1 MIDDVLKREL
11 IEHKIFSAWQFME
24 YTEKNIATVEY
35 CANTIDSLIKKMTMK
50 TVRWQQ
56 DISADFVDDVTE
68 DGKPVKRLSVT
79 TENSPT
85 YEVRVAG
92 EKVDPWFLFDKLLRD
107 FFQYIMNSFD
117 SISQIINAGLL
128 ANRGKK
134 VDSCDIQMMIKCFDQ
149 QTYSTSFPQ
158 MHAWLDNLSN
168 STEFQYIEAINN
180 RTKHTADI
188 ANKLSMGILGSP
200 NTTQIGSFFRKGEPH
215 EKKELND
222 QLQASFKF
230 LKDSWKDFLNVF
242 KAEYVKDIYTENRRH
257 NITGVRQQKLKDQPG
272 QDLSYAYISA
282 ETTFDAMPD
291 EIYVL
296 LVNDNGEDVFA
307 HESPFST
314 ILVTGDTNI
323 NVLGRYI
330 VDEEIG
336 DDCLLHYRKYI
347 KDKNVQGISCVFCI
361 QREKNVFYHKNPYFN
376 VESVSDDQE
385 FLMRTSLPF

>member
-50 TVRWQQ
+50 TVLWQQ

-134 VDSCDIQMMIKCFDQ
+134 SRFM
-149 QTYSTSFPQ
+149 
-158 MHAWLDNLSN
+158 
-168 STEFQYIEAINN
+168 
-180 RTKHTADI
+180 
-188 ANKLSMGILGSP
+188 
-200 NTTQIGSFFRKGEPH
+200 
-215 EKKELND
+215 
-222 QLQASFKF
+222 
-230 LKDSWKDFLNVF
+230 
-242 KAEYVKDIYTENRRH
+242 
-257 NITGVRQQKLKDQPG
+257 
-272 QDLSYAYISA
+272 
-282 ETTFDAMPD
+282 
-291 EIYVL
+291 
-296 LVNDNGEDVFA
+296 
-307 HESPFST
+307 
-314 ILVTGDTNI
+314 
-323 NVLGRYI
+323 
-330 VDEEIG
+330 
-336 DDCLLHYRKYI
+336 
-347 KDKNVQGISCVFCI
+347 
-361 QREKNVFYHKNPYFN
+361 
-376 VESVSDDQE
+376 
-385 FLMRTSLPF
+385 